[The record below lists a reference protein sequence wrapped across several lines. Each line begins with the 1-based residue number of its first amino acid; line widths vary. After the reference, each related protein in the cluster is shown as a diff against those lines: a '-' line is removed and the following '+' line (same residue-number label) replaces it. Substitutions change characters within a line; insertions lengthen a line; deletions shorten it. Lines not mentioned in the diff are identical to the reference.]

1 MTSNE
6 SENTVFF
13 QGREFSSFE
22 EINREISEYEKRFF
36 VNLYIRSSRSIE
48 SAKRRAPNKV
58 LREDLQFSEL
68 DFFCKEGG
76 RKIVSKS
83 KRCYAVQSDL
93 CFIIQTIY
101 LGFYFILCSCK
112 A

>member
-6 SENTVFF
+6 SANTGFF

-48 SAKRRAPNKV
+48 SAKRRAPDKV
-58 LREDLQFSEL
+58 FREDLQFSEL

-83 KRCYAVQSDL
+83 KGVRPNQR
-93 CFIIQTIY
+93 
-101 LGFYFILCSCK
+101 
-112 A
+112 